1 MSIRDAEAI
10 GISQLGA
17 RRRLVRAIQRLATT
31 LPPSPLPHPHLTPQH
46 IGSPY
51 GAMPHGLVG
60 SPGDMDDDALSPN
73 SKKKRGPMRCG
84 KCHQWKKTC
93 HGHCTVRCTSFA
105 TCPTR
110 HRRAH
115 PELKEEEKEQRRREE
130 EERKRKRDDEKEEK
144 RREKKV
150 RNEEEQ
156 EEEEGDV
163 IANGVDLNVSASDVV
178 LMENGQALVVPPEAT
193 HQQHQLHLQHPYHHH
208 QHQQHQQHQHQLQQ
222 PQPLQLHQ
230 PQHHPQQPQV
240 QHHQQ
245 QPSQQQQPQQVQQP
259 VQPPPL
265 DNQTA

>member
-1 MSIRDAEAI
+1 
-10 GISQLGA
+10 
-17 RRRLVRAIQRLATT
+17 
-31 LPPSPLPHPHLTPQH
+31 
-46 IGSPY
+46 
-51 GAMPHGLVG
+51 MPHGLVG
-60 SPGDMDDDALSPN
+60 SPVDMDDDALSPN

-150 RNEEEQ
+150 RNEEE
-156 EEEEGDV
+156 EEEGDV
-163 IANGVDLNVSASDVV
+163 IANGVDLNVSSSDVV
-178 LMENGQALVVPPEAT
+178 LMENGQTLVVPPPEAT
-193 HQQHQLHLQHPYHHH
+193 HQQHQLHLQHPYH
-208 QHQQHQQHQHQLQQ
+208 QQHQHQHQHQ
-222 PQPLQLHQ
+222 PQPLQLQH

-245 QPSQQQQPQQVQQP
+245 QPSQQQQQQPQQVQP

-265 DNQTA
+265 DSQTA

>member
-1 MSIRDAEAI
+1 MADQQLSNNSPSTPSAALSLPPPVLSPEAEAWLSSNNLNEFVPFLREAGFIDIDSISTITEADAEAI

-46 IGSPY
+46 AGSPY

-60 SPGDMDDDALSPN
+60 SPVDMDDDALSPN

-150 RNEEEQ
+150 RNEEE
-156 EEEEGDV
+156 EEEGD
-163 IANGVDLNVSASDVV
+163 
-178 LMENGQALVVPPEAT
+178 
-193 HQQHQLHLQHPYHHH
+193 H
-208 QHQQHQQHQHQLQQ
+208 
-222 PQPLQLHQ
+222 

-240 QHHQQ
+240 QHQQ
-245 QPSQQQQPQQVQQP
+245 QPSQQQQQQPQQVQP

-265 DNQTA
+265 DSQTA